1 MSDNKSRIRAF
12 IEENF
17 LFGDET
23 VDDDTSLLDQGLIDS
38 TSILEI
44 VGFLEEDFG
53 VTVADDELV
62 PENFDS
68 IDALAS
74 FLERKL
80 VDQHADTF

>member
-1 MSDNKSRIRAF
+1 MSDNISRIRAF

-17 LFGDET
+17 LFGDES
-23 VDDDTSLLDQGLIDS
+23 VDDDTSLLDQGLVDS

-53 VTVADDELV
+53 VSVGDDELV
-62 PENFDS
+62 PENFDN
-68 IDALAS
+68 IAALGA

-80 VDQHADTF
+80 AAAA